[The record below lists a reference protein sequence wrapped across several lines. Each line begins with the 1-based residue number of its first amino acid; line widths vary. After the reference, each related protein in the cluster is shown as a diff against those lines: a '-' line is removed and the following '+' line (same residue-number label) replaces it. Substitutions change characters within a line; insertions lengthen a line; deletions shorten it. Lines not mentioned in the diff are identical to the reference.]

1 MHSIAEIL
9 FVPMIL
15 FLVIVCPL
23 WMILHYWAEA
33 RRERNGIVT
42 SASPEDQDLMNRMV
56 ALLERM
62 EGRIGALE
70 KILDADH
77 PRWRERERERL

>member
-1 MHSIAEIL
+1 MQFHPSMIAPLI
-9 FVPMIL
+9 I

-23 WMILHYWAEA
+23 WIIMHYRAQA

-42 SASPEDQDLMNRMV
+42 PPSAEDQDLMNRMV
-56 ALLERM
+56 TLLERM

-77 PRWRERERERL
+77 PRWRERL

>member
-33 RRERNGIVT
+33 RRGRTGITT
-42 SASPEDQDLMNRMV
+42 SPSAEDQDLVNRMV
-56 ALLERM
+56 TLLEKM

-77 PRWRERERERL
+77 PRWRERERL

>member
-1 MHSIAEIL
+1 MHPLVAL
-9 FVPMIL
+9 MVPVII

-23 WMILHYWAEA
+23 WMILHYRAQA
-33 RRERNGIVT
+33 RRERMGFGTQT
-42 SASPEDQDLMNRMV
+42 SAEDQDLMTRMIT
-56 ALLERM
+56 LLEKM

-77 PRWRERERERL
+77 PRWRERL